1 MIPSAIRIVSKAI
14 CLVLVVS
21 FGMFVA
27 DELNTSSSQQLAVA
41 NSTATVTVTRDAH
54 GREVKPNRSQ
64 LRTKIDS
71 VNDSLTVYAEPLVA
85 GQDPWIMRTVL
96 FLLGMLLFGL
106 GGHFLANWLA
116 LSRGQRIV
124 PAPVDIELRPR
135 YTPGYR

>member
-1 MIPSAIRIVSKAI
+1 MISSAIRIVSKAL

-27 DELNTSSSQQLAVA
+27 DELSATTSQQLAA
-41 NSTATVTVTRDAH
+41 SNSTAPAPIARDIN
-54 GREVKPNRSQ
+54 GREVKADRSQ
-64 LRTKIDS
+64 LRLKIDG
-71 VNDSLTVYAEPLVA
+71 VNDSLTASAEPLVS

-96 FLLGMLLFGL
+96 FLLGMLVFGL

-116 LSRGQRIV
+116 LSHGRRVV
-124 PAPVDIELRPR
+124 PAPVDTELRPR